1 MLQMHLY
8 FALITFSLSGTTIT
22 AISRYKN
29 IGINVSLDD
38 LQYLFLKLIANK
50 LDTRFYLFQT
60 HFSCGHLY
68 IKMIN
73 ADASTSARI

>member
-29 IGINVSLDD
+29 IRIM